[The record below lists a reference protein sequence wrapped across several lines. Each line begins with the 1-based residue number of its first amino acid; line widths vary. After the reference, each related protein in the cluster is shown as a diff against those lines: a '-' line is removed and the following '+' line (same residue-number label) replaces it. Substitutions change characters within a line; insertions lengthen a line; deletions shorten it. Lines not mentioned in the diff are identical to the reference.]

1 MTPPADPAQVP
12 ASDTPETGRVPSAS
26 AELGLLKQLLFRNE
40 QARLDALQR
49 ETEAL
54 NARVGDP
61 ANLEAATAEILAGAL
76 RRAEVASHRELS
88 QAMAPLVVAAIRSE
102 IVNSRDMMVEALY
115 PITGRLVA
123 ASVANAFR
131 DLLATIN
138 ARLDQL
144 LSTQLWRL
152 RLRSWVTGRPLNE
165 ILLEAAQRPQ
175 VRLMLALE
183 RDSGRVLAQWRP
195 AGAAEESPELVGGL
209 IAAISQF
216 AAQAFVSQH
225 GELRTLDMGASRIL
239 LRASARLIVAAEF
252 SGEPHAGDE
261 ARMDRALYALIESE
275 PDGPSDAAL
284 ARLAQDF
291 AAPPAKK
298 ASPVRNVVLAILAL
312 LALSWAWSG
321 PVRNFLW
328 ERRLR
333 GSYERALASQ
343 PGLAG
348 WPLVLSVDGSEKRV
362 RLSGLA
368 PPEADVTALS
378 NALEGAGAPWRVDVS
393 VTRVATAAGE
403 SRLAAGAAD
412 LGQQMQSGAARQ
424 ATLAKGLAEARAWQT
439 ARDAEAEA
447 PAARLGHLAAD
458 TVVWFGDD
466 AAFADPALAHRQL
479 AALAAQVKA
488 GGGGLRVVG
497 YADSGGSPAKN
508 LALSQARADAAVA
521 VLLAEGVESGRLVAV
536 GRSDQAAIASGTGAQ
551 RRRNR
556 RVTFEVIGPAE
567 QGQ

>member
-195 AGAAEESPELVGGL
+195 AGAAEN
-209 IAAISQF
+209 F
-216 AAQAFVSQH
+216 
-225 GELRTLDMGASRIL
+225 
-239 LRASARLIVAAEF
+239 
-252 SGEPHAGDE
+252 
-261 ARMDRALYALIESE
+261 
-275 PDGPSDAAL
+275 
-284 ARLAQDF
+284 
-291 AAPPAKK
+291 
-298 ASPVRNVVLAILAL
+298 RN
-312 LALSWAWSG
+312 W
-321 PVRNFLW
+321 
-328 ERRLR
+328 
-333 GSYERALASQ
+333 
-343 PGLAG
+343 
-348 WPLVLSVDGSEKRV
+348 
-362 RLSGLA
+362 
-368 PPEADVTALS
+368 
-378 NALEGAGAPWRVDVS
+378 
-393 VTRVATAAGE
+393 
-403 SRLAAGAAD
+403 LAA
-412 LGQQMQSGAARQ
+412 
-424 ATLAKGLAEARAWQT
+424 
-439 ARDAEAEA
+439 
-447 PAARLGHLAAD
+447 
-458 TVVWFGDD
+458 
-466 AAFADPALAHRQL
+466 
-479 AALAAQVKA
+479 
-488 GGGGLRVVG
+488 
-497 YADSGGSPAKN
+497 
-508 LALSQARADAAVA
+508 
-521 VLLAEGVESGRLVAV
+521 
-536 GRSDQAAIASGTGAQ
+536 
-551 RRRNR
+551 
-556 RVTFEVIGPAE
+556 
-567 QGQ
+567 